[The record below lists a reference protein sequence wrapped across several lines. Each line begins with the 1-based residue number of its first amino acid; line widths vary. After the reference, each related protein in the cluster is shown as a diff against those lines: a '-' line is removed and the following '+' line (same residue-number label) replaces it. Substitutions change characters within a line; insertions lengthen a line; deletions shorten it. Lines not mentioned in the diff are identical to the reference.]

1 LISKLFKM
9 KRVVFIAIC
18 IVGVLGFTSCRSTA
32 PCGLSQQT
40 KQNKVDYHQAEI
52 LVTEANVK

>member
-1 LISKLFKM
+1 M